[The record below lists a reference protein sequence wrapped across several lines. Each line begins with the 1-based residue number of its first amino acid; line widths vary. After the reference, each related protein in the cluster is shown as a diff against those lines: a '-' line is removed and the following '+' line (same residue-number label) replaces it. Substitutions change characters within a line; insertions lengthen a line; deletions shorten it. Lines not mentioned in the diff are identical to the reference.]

1 MIWPV
6 LAGGTALF
14 YALHGGWSTRMSRRI
29 GVVLAG
35 WTLFSFALPILLV
48 YLSVRGIPEVGI
60 GFWPAWGVAVVG
72 NLAAWY
78 LFFTALRLGDL
89 GITYP
94 LLALT
99 PVFVV
104 PVEWALLREIPAA
117 GGLLG
122 IGLVVV
128 GIYLLHFHRI
138 RTGLFAPFAFLIK
151 DRAAVRALATAVIW
165 SVTGTLDRVA
175 VLESSPAFYGFMLS
189 AGLSLLFLPFALVA
203 VRAGDSSS
211 RAESWQTRF
220 RLRLAPAGRGALLLH
235 GLLFACMLVLQ
246 MEALTLQL
254 ASYVLS
260 IKRTGAVVAV
270 ILGHFAFREG
280 ALGPRLTGTLV
291 TLFGA
296 FVLVVWG

>member
-14 YALHGGWSTRMSRRI
+14 YALHGGWSARVSRRI
-29 GVVLAG
+29 GAVLAA
-35 WTLFSFALPILLV
+35 WALFSFALPILLV
-48 YLSVRGIPEVGI
+48 YLSVRGIPEVGA
-60 GFWPAWGVAVVG
+60 GFWPAWGVAVAG

-78 LFFTALRLGDL
+78 LFFSALRRGDL
-89 GITYP
+89 GITYT

-104 PVEWALLREIPAA
+104 PVEWVLLRETPAA
-117 GGLLG
+117 VGLLG
-122 IGLVVV
+122 IGLVVAGV
-128 GIYLLHFHRI
+128 YLLNFRAI
-138 RTGLFAPFAFLIK
+138 RTGLFAPFVSLIR
-151 DRAAVRALATAVIW
+151 DGAAVRALAVAVIW

-189 AGLSLLFLPFALVA
+189 AGLSVLFLPFALLA
-203 VRAGDSSS
+203 ARDGERSG
-211 RAESWQTRF
+211 RAESWQARF

-246 MEALTLQL
+246 MEELTLQL

-270 ILGHFAFREG
+270 ILGHLAFREG

-291 TLFGA
+291 TLSGA

>member
-14 YALHGGWSTRMSRRI
+14 YALHGGWSARMSRRI
-29 GVVLAG
+29 GAVLGG
-35 WTLFSFALPILLV
+35 WALFSFALPILLV
-48 YLSVRGIPEVGI
+48 YLSVRGIPEVDA

-78 LFFTALRLGDL
+78 LFFAALRLGDL
-89 GITYP
+89 GIIYP

-104 PVEWALLREIPAA
+104 PVEWVLLRETPAA
-117 GGLLG
+117 AGLLG

-128 GIYLLHFHRI
+128 GVYLLNFRAI
-138 RTGLFAPFAFLIK
+138 RTGLLAPFTSLIR
-151 DRAAVRALATAVIW
+151 DGAAVRALAVAVIW

-189 AGLSLLFLPFALVA
+189 AGLSVLFLPFALVTA
-203 VRAGDSSS
+203 RDGDSSGQS
-211 RAESWQTRF
+211 ENWQARF

-270 ILGHFAFREG
+270 ILGHLAFREG
-280 ALGPRLTGTLV
+280 ALGHRLTGTLV
-291 TLFGA
+291 TLSGA